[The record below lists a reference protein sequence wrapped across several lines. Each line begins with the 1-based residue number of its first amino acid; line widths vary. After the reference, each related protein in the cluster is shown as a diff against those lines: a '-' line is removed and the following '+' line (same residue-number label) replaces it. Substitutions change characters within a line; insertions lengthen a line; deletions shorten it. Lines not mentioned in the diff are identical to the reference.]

1 MDPKQI
7 ISGCLLIK
15 EGKPLIAE
23 PVSGTIAVRPLANGV
38 FTQVN
43 GVDVVDALS
52 AAYPKCHFLWLAK
65 PAAAPEVTAPPAA
78 PEVTAPPAAPE
89 VTAPPAAPESGKKS
103 KK

>member
-1 MDPKQI
+1 MVQYRSGTPFNEEAIMDPKQI

-78 PEVTAPPAAPE
+78 PE
-89 VTAPPAAPESGKKS
+89 SGKKS